1 MTLTNRISERDFFEK
16 RLQTLERLFLAK
28 MISKFGRKV
37 NAARDKNLVLKE
49 ELKSFII
56 QLFFCFEKDIYVKM
70 LISDFWNDYS
80 RGHVIDDLIIR
91 KSTELLEAFNEG
103 IELPETIKK
112 FKNPFRLIN
121 FYSKYVAFYKFNQI
135 YKKEYPEIFDELELK
150 LKIKKPVTRTKN
162 KYYYDPKHAHL
173 FESNIEIDN
182 NPNINL
188 TDISDIEIIQESDQP
203 ISSNNRRQTITILYL
218 FEELKMKNIDA
229 VKKARF
235 ISMLTGKS
243 PETTRQLLSKL
254 MIKSDNGQLKDL
266 EFILPFFQ
274 DLELKSIENKILG
287 EIKRLEKDIENQIT
301 KNL

>member
-1 MTLTNRISERDFFEK
+1 MTLTNRIEEGDFFEK
-16 RLQTLERLFLAK
+16 RLQTLEKLFLAK
-28 MISKFGRKV
+28 MISKFEKKV

-80 RGHVIDDLIIR
+80 RGHVIDYLIIR
-91 KSTELLEAFNEG
+91 KSTELLEAFDEG
-103 IELPETIKK
+103 VELPETIKK

-150 LKIKKPVTRTKN
+150 LKIKKTISRNKN
-162 KYYYDPKHAHL
+162 KYFYDPKHAQII
-173 FESNIEIDN
+173 ESNIQIDN
-182 NPNINL
+182 NPKINP
-188 TDISDIEIIQESDQP
+188 TDINDIELIPEPDQP
-203 ISSNNRRQTITILYL
+203 ISSNNRRQTLTILYL

-235 ISMLTGKS
+235 ISMLTSKS
-243 PETTRQLLSKL
+243 LETTRQLLSKL
-254 MIKSDNGQLKDL
+254 MVKSDSGQLKDL
-266 EFILPFFQ
+266 AFILPFFQ

-287 EIKRLEKDIENQIT
+287 EMKRLEKDIENQIN